1 MSDQKILAGRS
12 FLVVDDDV
20 SCVRMTTLILQGNGA
35 TVFNAS
41 NGAEAI
47 QKAHDLQP
55 DMVLADLL
63 MPQMDGWTLVKNLKG
78 DPALSHIP
86 VIAVTASYLSV
97 ADIDHAMHVGFAKV
111 VPKPLTISS
120 LLEAISIVSAL

>member
-1 MSDQKILAGRS
+1 MSDRKMLAGRS

-35 TVFNAS
+35 TVYDAS
-41 NGAEAI
+41 NGEDALVLAAE
-47 QKAHDLQP
+47 LQP

-63 MPQMDGWTLVKNLKG
+63 MPQMDGWTLVKSLKG
-78 DPALSHIP
+78 NPNLSHIP

-97 ADIDHAMHVGFAKV
+97 ADIDHAMAVGFARV

-120 LLEAISIVSAL
+120 LLEAITLVSAL